1 MNAKGARMKKLTA
14 SVMITRREME
24 VFRNRY
30 ELPVIYER
38 AQREILMLLMKE
50 LAPLVTIERIER
62 PDEVAQEIRGYIM
75 IPEEGDVLPVRYQS
89 IPSLP
94 SREMIDDARMAVN
107 KAITRVAYT
116 GIDVSTLQTGKTSK
130 REEKI
135 LGEIILGARK
145 IQMPE

>member
-1 MNAKGARMKKLTA
+1 MKKLTA